1 MFLFHCSTCSSPDCS
16 CFSSFCYLVRCNSFS
31 FAKIKV
37 LLLPVLWPPWAWWWP
52 KSGRPSLV
60 SCNTG
65 TIVIIGINYEFL
77 VEQDHIYKIS
87 ICLIFSPVFEARVPR
102 QQQALSHKIGLER
115 WHISGPQ
122 LLREPERIFE
132 REPAKP
138 RFHFYRNSLPTSLQI
153 FFWWCFPYFSM
164 FTIRHSMSWKKK
176 KESTLDPTIFP
187 HLDSFALLS
196 VGRF

>member
-1 MFLFHCSTCSSPDCS
+1 MSSPDCS
-16 CFSSFCYLVRCNSFS
+16 CFSSYFILVSC
-31 FAKIKV
+31 AKIKV
-37 LLLPVLWPPWAWWWP
+37 LLLPVPWRLWAWWWP

-65 TIVIIGINYEFL
+65 TIVRINIEFL
-77 VEQDHIYKIS
+77 VIIFIKSVLVWY
-87 ICLIFSPVFEARVPR
+87 FSPVFEARVRR
-102 QQQALSHKIGLER
+102 QQQELSHKIGSER

-122 LLREPERIFE
+122 LLRGPERIFE
-132 REPAKP
+132 REPVKP
-138 RFHFYRNSLPTSLQI
+138 KFHFNLKYLPTSLQI

-164 FTIRHSMSWKKK
+164 FTILHSISWKKK

-196 VGRF
+196 VGGL